1 MSRVIR
7 YDSNGEQF
15 LGDPPSLA
23 EVMADVDDLREGKIP
38 ADELNGRVLDIV
50 GSIRDLD
57 GEVYSDEQCLWMI
70 HDVINKWSEIADEGG
85 DVHGF

>member
-1 MSRVIR
+1 
-7 YDSNGEQF
+7 
-15 LGDPPSLA
+15 
-23 EVMADVDDLREGKIP
+23 MADVDDLREGKIP